1 MIVYKDLTFFKDSF
15 DFNPIENKFKISVYI
30 ILLILFNITLN
41 LLTLLALFYFSPTL
55 IMITDIISP
64 FLYWIALVIKDG
76 GKMPEVIL
84 NPIGYFIV
92 LFSALIYNELIIF
105 NFCGLNKNT
114 KKFVNQRQNKEL
126 EDIKRNKDAL
136 LSEDLEDNSND
147 D

>member
-1 MIVYKDLTFFKDSF
+1 
-15 DFNPIENKFKISVYI
+15 
-30 ILLILFNITLN
+30 
-41 LLTLLALFYFSPTL
+41 
-55 IMITDIISP
+55 MITDIISP
-64 FLYWIALVIKDG
+64 FLYWIVFAIKNG